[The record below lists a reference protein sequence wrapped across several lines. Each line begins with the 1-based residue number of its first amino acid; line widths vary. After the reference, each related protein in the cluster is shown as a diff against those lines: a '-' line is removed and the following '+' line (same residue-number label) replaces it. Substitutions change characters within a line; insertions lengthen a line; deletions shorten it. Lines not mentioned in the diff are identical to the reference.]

1 MNLWWIFSININSSP
16 ILSELAEHMCLVN
29 AIHKLN
35 WVQRILRNYFKR
47 DMKER
52 RDIHTKKKNNE
63 TTDKKWC
70 APDWLSD
77 SLSGNLHAYHHRA
90 LTHAKHMEFK
100 QFPFS
105 TRQPAE
111 HINSSDHCSCENA
124 FLILFSILFS
134 LYLYLNVCMCTFARC
149 ERVYRILSQYR
160 EPKPWI
166 DQQSQQYK
174 PTRRYSNWGKHT
186 TYGLHAL
193 HFACVYY
200 LYCVSIVY
208 ICMHTGSTAKVY
220 GNRFQNKNKKK
231 TQQHTFTRS
240 LSHSLCILHYTLIVF
255 GV

>member
-1 MNLWWIFSININSSP
+1 
-16 ILSELAEHMCLVN
+16 
-29 AIHKLN
+29 
-35 WVQRILRNYFKR
+35 
-47 DMKER
+47 
-52 RDIHTKKKNNE
+52 
-63 TTDKKWC
+63 
-70 APDWLSD
+70 
-77 SLSGNLHAYHHRA
+77 
-90 LTHAKHMEFK
+90 MEFK

-124 FLILFSILFS
+124 FLILFSISFS

-174 PTRRYSNWGKHT
+174 PTRRYSSRGKHT

-200 LYCVSIVY
+200 LYCVSIGIHIYVC
-208 ICMHTGSTAKVY
+208 ICTQVAQQRYTATDFKIKIKRKHNSTHLL
-220 GNRFQNKNKKK
+220 G
-231 TQQHTFTRS
+231 RS
-240 LSHSLCILHYTLIVF
+240 LTLYVF
-255 GV
+255 YIIR